1 LGFPEKQ
8 KPVRVFLL
16 VLVVVEALGLVA
28 VGAVAAFA
36 DLDSLGRQ
44 PPPAPAF
51 RPYIHDA
58 VIGDRVRYQ
67 IRRNDEITGYVE
79 YEVIQAVEFEGTN
92 LGREFLIRIT
102 PYSRSGRAE
111 SPRLMRIR
119 PRAVRI
125 GFLPPRIEDDDDFPS
140 GARPVVKS
148 IRTASFALR
157 EVPNNPAPP
166 VDGFLLETVIPRDSL
181 TEVAERY
188 WMTPEIPVF
197 GVARWERDDEVLVV
211 HTMEKARRKRA
222 G

>member
-1 LGFPEKQ
+1 LGFLEKQ

-36 DLDSLGRQ
+36 DLDTLGRH
-44 PPPAPAF
+44 PPPPPVF
-51 RPYIHDA
+51 RPYIHEA

-79 YEVIQAVEFEGTN
+79 YEVVRAVEFEGTN

-111 SPRLMRIR
+111 NPRLMRIR

-125 GFLPPRIEDDDDFPS
+125 GFLPPRIEEDDDYPT
-140 GARPVVKS
+140 GARPVVKT
-148 IRTASFALR
+148 IRTASFRLR
-157 EVPNNPAPP
+157 DVPVVEGREPPPP

-188 WMTPEIPVF
+188 WMTPRIPVF
-197 GVARWERDDEVLVV
+197 GVARWERGDEVLVV
-211 HTMEKARRKRA
+211 HTMEKA

>member
-1 LGFPEKQ
+1 M
-8 KPVRVFLL
+8 RVFLL

-28 VGAVAAFA
+28 IGAVAAFA
-36 DLDSLGRQ
+36 DLDRLGN
-44 PPPAPAF
+44 PPPATPVF

-67 IRRNDEITGYVE
+67 IRKNDEITGYLE
-79 YEVIQAVEFEGTN
+79 YEVVQAVEFKGTN
-92 LGREFLIRIT
+92 LGREFIIRMT
-102 PYSRSGRAE
+102 PYSKSGRAQT
-111 SPRLMRIR
+111 PRLIRIR

-125 GFLPPRIEDDDDFPS
+125 GFLPPRLEEDDDYPP

-148 IRTASFALR
+148 IRTATFPLR
-157 EVPNNPAPP
+157 DVPVVAGRKPPAP
-166 VDGFLLETVIPRDSL
+166 VDGFLLEAVIPRESL

-197 GVARWERDDEVLVV
+197 GVARWERGDEVLVV
-211 HTMEKARRKRA
+211 HTMEKA